1 MEDKLDK
8 LIELLENNNNKKTL
22 IEDLSITKI
31 LQLLLIP
38 FIIWFASD
46 YFSSNKQDILQQE
59 FNKQQ
64 TENIKSIKEDLEELS
79 KKFSEFSKVKRFT
92 EEDSNKKLDPI
103 ITNITSDINNIKTK
117 LDYRREWMQERE
129 EFEFKTNLKIKR
141 LEE

>member
-46 YFSSNKQDILQQE
+46 YFSSNKQDIYNKNLIN
-59 FNKQQ
+59 NKQ
-64 TENIKSIKEDLEELS
+64 
-79 KKFSEFSKVKRFT
+79 
-92 EEDSNKKLDPI
+92 
-103 ITNITSDINNIKTK
+103 
-117 LDYRREWMQERE
+117 
-129 EFEFKTNLKIKR
+129 KI
-141 LEE
+141 